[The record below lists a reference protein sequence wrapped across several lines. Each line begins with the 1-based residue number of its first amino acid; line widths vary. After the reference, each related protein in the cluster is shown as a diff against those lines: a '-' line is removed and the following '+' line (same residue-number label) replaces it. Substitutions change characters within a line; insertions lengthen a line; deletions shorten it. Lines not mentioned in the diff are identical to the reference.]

1 MNDGLTLTL
10 FVAGLVLFV
19 AGDVLWF
26 ARHMRDRPMSIRVTG
41 GLIGAGVLLIGL
53 GMLRLVFGG

>member
-1 MNDGLTLTL
+1 VNDGLTLAL
-10 FVAGLVLFV
+10 FVTGLVLFV

-26 ARHMRDRPMSIRVTG
+26 ARHMRDRPMDVRLTG
-41 GLIGAGVLLIGL
+41 ALIGGGVLIIGL